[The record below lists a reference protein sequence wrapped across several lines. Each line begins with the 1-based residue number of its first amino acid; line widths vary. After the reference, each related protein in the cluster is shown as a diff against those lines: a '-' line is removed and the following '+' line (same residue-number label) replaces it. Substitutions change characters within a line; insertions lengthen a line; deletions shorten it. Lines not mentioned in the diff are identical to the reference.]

1 MTPVVALLTLA
12 LVTRDSASLALRR
25 RVWDGLSALERV
37 EQHLTTR
44 RATTRDTT
52 AAHLLSEVRPALDTM
67 VFRTSWGGAELEQLR
82 LAFPGSPLLDRYAA
96 RLAERDGETAGALAL
111 VDRLLA
117 RDAADGE
124 LQRARGRLLERAG
137 RPRDALDAYAR
148 ALDLAPEDDSA
159 FRSLERV
166 AEGQGAGALDALLDQ
181 IRRLRIRRPESRVLA
196 DHEIEVIERLG
207 VVR

>member
-37 EQHLTTR
+37 EQHL
-44 RATTRDTT
+44 
-52 AAHLLSEVRPALDTM
+52 
-67 VFRTSWGGAELEQLR
+67 TSWGGAELEQLR

-166 AEGQGAGALDALLDQ
+166 AEGQGAGALEALLDQ
-181 IRRLRIRRPESRVLA
+181 IRRLRIRLPQSRVLA
-196 DHEIEVIERLG
+196 DHEIEVTERLG